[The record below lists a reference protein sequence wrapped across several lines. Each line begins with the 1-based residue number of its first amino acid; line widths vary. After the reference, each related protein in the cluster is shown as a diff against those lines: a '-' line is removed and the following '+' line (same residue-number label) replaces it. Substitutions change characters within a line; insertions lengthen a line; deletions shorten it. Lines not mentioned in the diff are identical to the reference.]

1 MRLRSGV
8 VGKRAASSPDR
19 APEHGGSGTM
29 RAFLVLVLTASLL
42 VMAAPVAADAPEFP
56 DFTEMAAGP
65 EGVAVDNVGNV
76 YVSVGIGGQ
85 TEIWKFDP
93 SGDGEVL
100 AYLPGPSPAG
110 LAVDANGKH
119 VYAAQQFVGV
129 FKIDMGG
136 NFALVPGTDA
146 IALPNSLAF
155 DKKGNLYI
163 TETFSYDPEDDGVLD
178 YYPFCDFTGVPG
190 GPPFDGYFGRGGIWV
205 VPKGGEAE
213 LLLRH
218 DLLTGV
224 CAPVPIPFPIGANGL
239 AYSHGNLIVAN
250 TEKALL
256 LEIPVL
262 KGGGLGGISVITA
275 LPAVGDG
282 PPPMIDGIALDVHGS
297 IYAAIV
303 TQSTIVRVSADGGQ
317 IETVATWEDGLT
329 FPASLAFGTGKGER
343 QSVFVTNLAFE
354 VPEGFFGPGL
364 AKIDM
369 GQPGMPLP

>member
-1 MRLRSGV
+1 
-8 VGKRAASSPDR
+8 
-19 APEHGGSGTM
+19 M
-29 RAFLVLVLTASLL
+29 RAFLVLFLVASMLVL
-42 VMAAPVAADAPEFP
+42 AAPVAADAPEFP
-56 DFTEMAAGP
+56 EFTPMAAGP

-76 YVSVGIGGQ
+76 YVSVGIDGH
-85 TEIWKFDP
+85 TEVWKFDP
-93 SGDGEVL
+93 TGVGAVL
-100 AYLPGPSPAG
+100 AYLPGPAAAG

-129 FKIDMGG
+129 FKIDMNGDW
-136 NFALVPGTDA
+136 ALVPGTDQ
-146 IALPNSLAF
+146 IVLPNSLAF

-163 TETFSYDPEDDGVLD
+163 TETFSFDATDGLD
-178 YYPFCDFTGVPG
+178 YYQFCDGAG
-190 GPPFDGYFGRGGIWV
+190 FDGYFGRGGIWV

-224 CAPVPIPFPIGANGL
+224 CAPVPIPYPIGANGL
-239 AYSHGNLIVAN
+239 AYRHGSLFVAN

-262 KGGGLGGISVITA
+262 KRGGLGDISIVADLSGIVI
-275 LPAVGDG
+275 DG
-282 PPPMIDGIALDVHGS
+282 FTFGPPMIDGIALDVHGN

-303 TQSTIVRVSADGGQ
+303 TGNAVVRVGQDGGSP
-317 IETVATWEDGLT
+317 EVLATDVNDLT

-343 QSVFVTNLAFE
+343 KSVFVTNLAFD
-354 VPEGFFGPGL
+354 PYPPFLGGPGL
-364 AKIDM
+364 TKIDV